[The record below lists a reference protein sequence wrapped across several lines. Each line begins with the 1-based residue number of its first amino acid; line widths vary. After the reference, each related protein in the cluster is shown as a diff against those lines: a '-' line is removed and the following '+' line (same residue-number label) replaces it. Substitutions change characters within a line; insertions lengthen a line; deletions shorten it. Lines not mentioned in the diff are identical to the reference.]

1 MNGEPILQIKNLKMY
16 FDIKKG
22 LLSFNAPPI
31 HVKAVD
37 DVTFNIEKGKVFGL
51 VGESGCGKTT
61 TGRCIARLEDP
72 TDGSIWFRDKNIASI
87 KKKQLRGFRKNMQM
101 IFQDPYESLNPR
113 LTVQATVADPL
124 TVHARNQTLDERLN
138 AVVKALEDAGLKN
151 AQDMLERYPHELS
164 GGQRQRVAIARALV
178 VDPKFIVADEPV
190 SMLDVSIRAG
200 VMNLMLDLKDKFQ
213 IAYLFVTHDV
223 AIARYMSD
231 NLGVMY
237 LGTIVE
243 TAETDTLINNPTHP
257 YTRALLA
264 AVPIPDPDYDW
275 IDVPIKGDI
284 PSPINLPTGCRF
296 HPRCVW
302 AQDIC
307 KEKDP
312 DNIEVAEG
320 HFVKC
325 WFAED
330 MYGNEAPPPA
340 EVMDVLENAPNELSD
355 GQEEGAADESQEI

>member
-1 MNGEPILQIKNLKMY
+1 MGEPILHIRNLKKY
-16 FDIKKG
+16 YEIRQG
-22 LLSFNAPPI
+22 LLAFRAKPI

-37 DVTFNIEKGKVFGL
+37 DVTFTINKGEIYGL

-61 TGRCIARLEDP
+61 TGRCISRLEDP
-72 TDGSIWFRDKNIASI
+72 TDGSILFRGSDIAKI
-87 KKKQLRGFRKNMQM
+87 PKKELRGFRKNMQM

-113 LTVQATVADPL
+113 FTVFQAVADPL
-124 TVHARNQTLDERLN
+124 TVHAREQNIEERLD

-151 AQDMLERYPHELS
+151 PQDLLERFPHELS

-190 SMLDVSIRAG
+190 SMLDISIRAG
-200 VMNLMLDLKDKFQ
+200 VMNLMLDIKDKFH

-237 LGTIVE
+237 LGNMVE
-243 TAETDTLINNPTHP
+243 SAETDELINNATHP
-257 YTRALLA
+257 YTRALLS
-264 AVPIPDPDYDW
+264 AVPIPDPDYEW
-275 IDVPIKGDI
+275 VDVPIKGDI

-302 AQDIC
+302 AKGIC

-312 DNIEVAEG
+312 AVIEVKTG

-325 WFAED
+325 HFATALF
-330 MYGNEAPPPA
+330 GTNEPLPKISSG
-340 EVMDVLENAPNELSD
+340 DKD
-355 GQEEGAADESQEI
+355 AAR